1 MPTSMRLINPDLVY
15 IPDEIKR
22 LEREVSDA
30 EWNEDPRLAFLVNE
44 LNHYKELLNAD
55 KLYEPNF

>member
-1 MPTSMRLINPDLVY
+1 MPTLMRLINPDLIYV
-15 IPDEIKR
+15 PDEIKR

-30 EWNEDPRLAFLVNE
+30 DWNDDPRLAFLVTE
-44 LNHYKELLNAD
+44 LRHYKELLNAD

>member
-1 MPTSMRLINPDLVY
+1 MRTLTRSINPDLVY

-22 LEREVSDA
+22 LEQEAIDA
-30 EWNEDPRLAFLVNE
+30 DWNDDPRLAFLVTE

-55 KLYEPNF
+55 KLFEPNF